1 SPTSIAER
9 DAATTAG
16 GATEARPTTL
26 RHGPWSRSRVLEVGV
41 IFAFIGRQLG
51 RILTL
56 ALNWATIVLFG
67 RVPQDRQL
75 HLSGM
80 ALTALVR
87 PIVLAGI
94 AFDGCPRDRGRTEA
108 RVTRPGRRRSASLRG
123 SPAVIRT

>member
-1 SPTSIAER
+1 MLPR
-9 DAATTAG
+9 RQG
-16 GATEARPTTL
+16 VRP
-26 RHGPWSRSRVLEVGV
+26 SRSN
-41 IFAFIGRQLG
+41 FAFIGRQLG

-80 ALTALVR
+80 ALTALVW

-108 RVTRPGRRRSASLRG
+108 RVTRPGRRRSASLWGVQRSLGIRSSSRG
-123 SPAVIRT
+123 GAPFGAPPIAND